1 MTEYWHNTV
10 YWHNGG
16 VETVRQREVGRT
28 GRKVGTIGLGCMGMS
43 WAYEESTRNDSESR
57 DVIRAALDAGVT
69 FIDTADVYGDG
80 HNERLVGAALGD
92 RRDDVFL
99 ATKAGLVV
107 DDLRTKTMHRDGS
120 PAHLRAAVDA
130 SLRRLGTD
138 HIDLWYLHRVDDA
151 VPLTDSWAAMA
162 EIVAAGKV
170 RYLGLSEVSVEQA
183 TAAAAVHP
191 VTAVQ
196 SELSLW
202 TRDALGVPSTE
213 ISTSAFGGQAAAGD
227 VVGWCAANDAAFVPF
242 APLGRGFLTGA
253 IDATTRFEDDDLRA
267 RNPRFTA
274 EARERN
280 AHIVDT
286 ARAVAARHG
295 VTPGQVAI
303 AWTLSRGPHV
313 IAIPGTRR
321 ATHLAENN
329 AAADLDL
336 TASDLAELDAAPT
349 VVGSRY

>member
-1 MTEYWHNTV
+1 
-10 YWHNGG
+10 
-16 VETVRQREVGRT
+16 VRQREVGGT
-28 GRKVGTIGLGCMGMS
+28 GRKVGAIGLGCMGMS
-43 WAYEESTRNDSESR
+43 WAYEESTRDDSESR
-57 DVIRAALDAGVT
+57 DVLHAALDAGVT
-69 FIDTADVYGDG
+69 FIDTADIYGDG
-80 HNERLVGAALGD
+80 HNERLVGAALGG
-92 RRDDVFL
+92 RRDEVFL

-107 DDLRTKTMHRDGS
+107 DDLRAKTLHRDGS

-202 TRDALGVPSTE
+202 TRDALGVPATE
-213 ISTSAFGGQAAAGD
+213 ISTSAFGGQGASAFGGQGAAGD
-227 VVGWCAANDAAFVPF
+227 VVGWCAANGASFVPF

-253 IDATTRFEDDDLRA
+253 IDATTRFEDGDLRA
-267 RNPRFTA
+267 GNPRFTA
-274 EARERN
+274 EARGRN
-280 AHIVDT
+280 TRIVDT

-303 AWTLSRGPHV
+303 AWTLARGPHV

-336 TASDLAELDAAPT
+336 TARDLAELDAAPT
-349 VVGSRY
+349 AVGSRY